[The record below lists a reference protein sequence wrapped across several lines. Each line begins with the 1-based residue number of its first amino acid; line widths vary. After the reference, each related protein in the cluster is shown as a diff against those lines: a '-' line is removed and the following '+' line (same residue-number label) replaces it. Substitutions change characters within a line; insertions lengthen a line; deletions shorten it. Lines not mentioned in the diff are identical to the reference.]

1 MAAKA
6 EIEPGNRERKKVQGI
21 NISMAYRKSILLL
34 VDMILINTAA
44 LAALLLRFDL
54 SIPKEYMQI
63 YLQNGIFTTA
73 VMIITF
79 YIFDLY
85 QSVWSYAS
93 LDELSYV
100 VGSSITGITVLFLVY
115 NYILSVKFPLSIA
128 CIIISA
134 ILLVAP
140 MMFVGFTALSVEI
153 SMKRFAPYLSA
164 HSATF
169 IVPKTLFLMASAGQF
184 SISGT
189 CLWAAA

>member
-100 VGSSITGITVLFLVY
+100 VGSSITGITVLFL
-115 NYILSVKFPLSIA
+115 
-128 CIIISA
+128 
-134 ILLVAP
+134 
-140 MMFVGFTALSVEI
+140 
-153 SMKRFAPYLSA
+153 
-164 HSATF
+164 
-169 IVPKTLFLMASAGQF
+169 
-184 SISGT
+184 
-189 CLWAAA
+189 